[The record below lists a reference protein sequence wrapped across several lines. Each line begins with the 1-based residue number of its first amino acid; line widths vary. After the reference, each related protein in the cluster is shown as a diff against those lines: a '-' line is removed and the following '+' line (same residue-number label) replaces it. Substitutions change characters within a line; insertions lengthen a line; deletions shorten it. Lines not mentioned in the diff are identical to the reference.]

1 VTQVPGALSGLDDPF
16 LLHHVAPDAVRRAW
30 RRGRAAVVEM
40 ERPVAEGIR
49 VMTAG
54 VGPAADLGPLL
65 VEVAAEADLPWRLIV
80 DEDAAASLPPAWRP
94 AEPRSWHWMLA
105 RTAPDRVAG
114 EDAVAVVTDPAA
126 VDAVLDVAMPETHAR
141 PGTAGIECWL
151 GVRASDGVLAG
162 VGAVARQPDGTG
174 NLRGIAVLPSYGG
187 RGLGTALSAALTR
200 RALAGASG
208 VATLGVY
215 VDNAPAIAV
224 YTRLGYATRHTFFSG
239 QLAG

>member
-1 VTQVPGALSGLDDPF
+1 MTQVPAALAGLDDPF

-30 RRGRAAVVEM
+30 RRGEAAVVEM
-40 ERPVAEGIR
+40 ERPVAEGVR

-54 VGPAADLGPLL
+54 VGPTADLGPLL
-65 VEVAAEADLPWRLIV
+65 VEVAAEADRPWRLIV

-94 AEPRSWHWMLA
+94 SEPRSWHWMLT
-105 RTAPDRVAG
+105 RTPPAPVVG
-114 EDAVAVVTDPAA
+114 EDAVTEVEDAA
-126 VDAVLDVAMPETHAR
+126 EIDGVLDAAMPETHAR
-141 PGTAGIECWL
+141 PGTVGIECWL
-151 GVRASDGVLAG
+151 GVRAADGVLAG

-224 YTRLGYATRHTFFSG
+224 YARLGFATRHTFYSG